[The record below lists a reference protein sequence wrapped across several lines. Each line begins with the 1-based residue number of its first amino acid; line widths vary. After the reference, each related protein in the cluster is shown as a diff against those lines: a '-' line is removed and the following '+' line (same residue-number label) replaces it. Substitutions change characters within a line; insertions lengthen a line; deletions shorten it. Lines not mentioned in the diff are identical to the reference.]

1 MLANPVTGKTCRAT
15 LRAGSQTLALRVLR
29 SHALSAVSQTLAR
42 PLLAT
47 DTLG

>member
-1 MLANPVTGKTCRAT
+1 MLAKFVTGKTCRVT

-29 SHALSAVSQTLAR
+29 SHTLSAVSHTLTP

-47 DTLG
+47 ATLG